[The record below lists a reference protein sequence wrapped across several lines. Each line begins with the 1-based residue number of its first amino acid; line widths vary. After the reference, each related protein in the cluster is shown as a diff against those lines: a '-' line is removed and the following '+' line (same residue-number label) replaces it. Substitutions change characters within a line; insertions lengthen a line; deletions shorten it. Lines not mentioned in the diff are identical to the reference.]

1 MWRLGLRTLLL
12 RAAAK
17 DPVAGEGRRAP
28 LRLTLR
34 IPSSQLPAA
43 LAVLRYPYRPNSL
56 VLEPHTDPLLVL
68 NTALVAH
75 TLGVTRLRDMCT
87 SWLGQAPMTWGL
99 SHTLLA
105 LDARAK
111 HPLAST
117 NRAAASP
124 LSGPRPPPGT
134 AAQGVASSA
143 GLDAAPAGGEGAYSV
158 PLRQAGDSA
167 SSGAGADALLRWVR
181 GPAAPTAPGPQLPR
195 PLSAGQAGAAEAAAA
210 AAAATAAATAT
221 TPGTPSSTKGSTSAS
236 GAGGGGGGGGEHPA
250 DGGAGLGSVVDVATS
265 SGLLE
270 DLQLRGLVERAQDFA
285 LLGFRDLE
293 LAWGQTQA
301 RAMLEQLPYEVLLC
315 LITQDQLQVA
325 TENTVALAVIS
336 WIQAGYQRILPSV
349 KSDAA
354 AWAASLHQ
362 HEQHSLVLLSEVR
375 TPVCL
380 TPPEQL
386 PVRYPYL
393 TSSYL
398 VHILPVLTEGLGSAL
413 QAALAQHTQEAYTF
427 NSSSPEKKCALAG
440 EVHHS
445 RFLPRLMYL
454 QPPHDQLRLH
464 LSMDLQ
470 RLSKTWLPAVSAVSP
485 YLRALLLSTPACHTS
500 SEDKYYNGFYWRLSV
515 AADEFVGLS
524 WCVLLRGNEVPL
536 PGDTPKV
543 MVCASVC
550 APGGPGTT
558 THPRPSGSE
567 PATRT
572 PKPHPPHTHVLRHEV
587 PVSTVVPQ
595 HPYSAG
601 AASPDA
607 VRTPGAPPSP
617 APAVSA
623 SIAPAGAEDADL
635 VTPGST
641 STAASP
647 LARPAGGASTQT
659 GALGP
664 GSVQPGALSHPPHVH
679 PLAKTPS
686 GPGES
691 LRVGSQRGRV
701 RELHGLVPPRSMGGF
716 GPHADAVGHGME
728 VGGGGGSQGWMGLLA
743 KLGDSLGVNMRSGEH
758 SGASVTL
765 QCTLHSCD

>member
-1 MWRLGLRTLLL
+1 MSNVATRPQNPAPQVETFNNKLCSDLLLVLQPVNDDGTNLSAKAQPSLWTSYLYPAAAFILQLYLAFLLRLAHTAWSWFGAPAQSYVNALLQAGMRLLRLGPGALKQAPAPSVHVSSAILASSSQKLADILLP
-12 RAAAK
+12 RMAQAAAK
-17 DPVAGEGRRAP
+17 DPVAGEGQRAP
-28 LRLTLR
+28 LQLTLR
-34 IPSSQLPAA
+34 IPSSQLASLPAW
-43 LAVLRYPYRPNSL
+43 
-56 VLEPHTDPLLVL
+56 
-68 NTALVAH
+68 
-75 TLGVTRLRDMCT
+75 TLPQLPGP
-87 SWLGQAPMTWGL
+87 GA
-99 SHTLLA
+99 SH
-105 LDARAK
+105 
-111 HPLAST
+111 
-117 NRAAASP
+117 
-124 LSGPRPPPGT
+124 RPP
-134 AAQGVASSA
+134 A
-143 GLDAAPAGGEGAYSV
+143 GP
-158 PLRQAGDSA
+158 QHA
-167 SSGAGADALLRWVR
+167 SSGAGADALLRWDRPALQRRRRHPLAATTGGGDGLRVQALPAVPRGRHLQAVLVHLLAVR
-181 GPAAPTAPGPQLPR
+181 GRTRSLGAR
-195 PLSAGQAGAAEAAAA
+195 PVKA
-210 AAAATAAATAT
+210 
-221 TPGTPSSTKGSTSAS
+221 
-236 GAGGGGGGGGEHPA
+236 HP
-250 DGGAGLGSVVDVATS
+250 
-265 SGLLE
+265 
-270 DLQLRGLVERAQDFA
+270 
-285 LLGFRDLE
+285 
-293 LAWGQTQA
+293 
-301 RAMLEQLPYEVLLC
+301 
-315 LITQDQLQVA
+315 QVA

-362 HEQHSLVLLSEVR
+362 HEQHSLVLLSE
-375 TPVCL
+375 
-380 TPPEQL
+380 
-386 PVRYPYL
+386 VRYPYL

-691 LRVGSQRGRV
+691 LR
-701 RELHGLVPPRSMGGF
+701 HGGGF